1 AKDRRSKEVFAK
13 HFKSHRWCS
22 GFSVQIY
29 CYYQNAPLALQI
41 VRFFKPQRG
50 ALIVVSGL
58 IEYQSFGEAI

>member
-1 AKDRRSKEVFAK
+1 
-13 HFKSHRWCS
+13 
-22 GFSVQIY
+22 
-29 CYYQNAPLALQI
+29 APLALQI